1 MRNERP
7 MENPSIEAIE
17 MYEET
22 LVRLHKKL
30 KGDDFR
36 KAKEVYEETKNPEV
50 LTPPIVIDFATVTS
64 IQQDYKDGGTVVMDA
79 KTACIVI
86 EPLDEV
92 LDAWCEVK
100 RNLAQTKE

>member
-1 MRNERP
+1 MRKNVAR
-7 MENPSIEAIE
+7 ENPPIEIFE
-17 MYEET
+17 GT

-30 KGDDFR
+30 KGDDWR
-36 KAKEVYEETKNPEV
+36 KAKEVVEETGNQDV
-50 LTPPIVIDFATVTS
+50 LNPPIVIDFATVTS

-92 LDAWCEVK
+92 LDVWCEVK
-100 RNLAQTKE
+100 RNIGMIQE

>member
-1 MRNERP
+1 MRNNVAR
-7 MENPSIEAIE
+7 ENPPIEIFE
-17 MYEET
+17 GT

-30 KGDDFR
+30 KGDDWR
-36 KAKEVYEETKNPEV
+36 KAKEVVEETGNQDV
-50 LTPPIVIDFATVTS
+50 LNPPIVIDFATVTS

-100 RNLAQTKE
+100 RNIGVIQE

>member
-1 MRNERP
+1 MRKNIATD
-7 MENPSIEAIE
+7 NPPIEIFE
-17 MYEET
+17 GT

-30 KGDDFR
+30 KGDDWR
-36 KAKEVYEETKNPEV
+36 KAKEVVEQTGNSDV
-50 LTPPIVIDFATVTS
+50 LNPPIVIDFASVTS

-100 RNLAQTKE
+100 RNLGLPQE